1 MRPGS
6 AHFLPALAALFL
18 LLSACLVEAEPQP
31 YTDDDDAGDLGKADD
46 GSADDPEDCAFDL
59 ADPFEPRERLPRGAY
74 RGRCYDTRSARPVIV
89 LDDDRAAPY
98 GGVSDDELV
107 LANVFHDG
115 RFWVARV
122 PIDAVEVVLFQLEY
136 FPAIVPAGHTQMR
149 VRFRDDA
156 PVTLIAQSGP
166 DAGRTTTV
174 QDLVMSVE
182 AIGQP
187 GYRYDLLRG
196 LVNDFGAVY
205 RVTSLAAKVD
215 HMIVQQGHRV
225 EQWALF
231 LEPDETRR
239 LVESF
244 AYESDARR
252 MQTMY
257 NTLFV
262 NCTNEAIRIIDLSV
276 DYTVAEQVGRFLA
289 KITEFYPNIIR
300 PALIARGLLPLDQSS
315 DWPELADDPTIAD
328 ILDQLGAR

>member
-1 MRPGS
+1 MTRSFLTGL
-6 AHFLPALAALFL
+6 AMLLPALM
-18 LLSACLVEAEPQP
+18 PTP
-31 YTDDDDAGDLGKADD
+31 
-46 GSADDPEDCAFDL
+46 
-59 ADPFEPRERLPRGAY
+59 
-74 RGRCYDTRSARPVIV
+74 AR
-89 LDDDRAAPY
+89 A
-98 GGVSDDELV
+98 
-107 LANVFHDG
+107 
-115 RFWVARV
+115 
-122 PIDAVEVVLFQLEY
+122 VVLFQLEY

-156 PVTLIAQSGP
+156 PVVLIAQSGP
-166 DAGRTTTV
+166 DAGLTTTV

-187 GYRYDLLRG
+187 GYKYDLLRG

-231 LEPDETRR
+231 LEPAETRR
-239 LVESF
+239 LIENF
-244 AYESDARR
+244 AYESDTRR

-257 NTLFV
+257 NTLLV

-276 DYTVAEQVGRFLA
+276 DYTAAEQVGRFLA

-300 PALIARGLLPLDQSS
+300 PALIARGLLPLDQST

-328 ILDQLGAR
+328 ILDHLGAR

>member
-1 MRPGS
+1 MRPALS
-6 AHFLPALAALFL
+6 LILPALAPL
-18 LLSACLVEAEPQP
+18 LLSACLTEAEIEASSG
-31 YTDDDDAGDLGKADD
+31 DDNPGDLGKADD
-46 GSADDPEDCAFDL
+46 GSDDDPESCIFDST
-59 ADPFEPRERLPRGAY
+59 DPFEPRERVPRGAHQ
-74 RGRCYDTRSARPVIV
+74 GRCYDTRSARPVIV
-89 LDDDRAAPY
+89 LDDSRAAPY
-98 GGVSDDELV
+98 GGVGDDDLV
-107 LANVFHDG
+107 LANVFHDD
-115 RFWVARV
+115 RLWVARV
-122 PIDAVEVVLFQLEY
+122 PVDAVEVVLFQLEY
-136 FPAIVPAGHTQMR
+136 FPAIVPAGHTQLR

-156 PVTLIAQSGP
+156 PVTLTAQSGL
-166 DAGRTTTV
+166 DAGRTTKV
-174 QDLVMSVE
+174 RDLVMSVE

-187 GYRYDLLRG
+187 GYKYDLLRG

-225 EQWALF
+225 EQWELY
-231 LEPDETRR
+231 LEPAETRR
-239 LVESF
+239 LVENF

-276 DYTVAEQVGRFLA
+276 DYTAAEQVGRFLA

-315 DWPELADDPTIAD
+315 DWPELADDPTVAD
-328 ILDQLGAR
+328 ILDQLGAP